1 MAILAK
7 KIQPSK
13 AQAIEE
19 AKKVLS
25 EYKDFIFVEYRGLTV
40 DEMTEDDSLTFEAI
54 SFTTSF
60 FLSIILLFAISHLPR
75 LMYQIKALLKQ

>member
-25 EYKDFIFVEYRGLTV
+25 EYKILSLLN
-40 DEMTEDDSLTFEAI
+40 TEDLLLSRFQSSAI
-54 SFTTSF
+54 LCVKRIHSSR
-60 FLSIILLFAISHLPR
+60 LSRITLR
-75 LMYQIKALLKQ
+75 V

>member
-25 EYKDFIFVEYRGLTV
+25 EYKDFIFVEYIYQV
-40 DEMTEDDSLTFEAI
+40 VYI
-54 SFTTSF
+54 VVFTSPKF
-60 FLSIILLFAISHLPR
+60 
-75 LMYQIKALLKQ
+75 

>member
-40 DEMTEDDSLTFEAI
+40 E
-54 SFTTSF
+54 
-60 FLSIILLFAISHLPR
+60 
-75 LMYQIKALLKQ
+75 QIKAPPFFA